1 MLGVEVIVN
10 AVSAEL
16 FRAITGKL
24 FTEKQIRAVSSNAV
38 GKYFVD
44 WFPKVGAD
52 KTARERV
59 EEARGHIASASAI
72 ITDMQTEL
80 SAQTGHLDNLLVE
93 IEEKKKLAERY
104 ADLAATN
111 QQQLAAFREE
121 MEEVLRKELI
131 AQSEKGKRLRQVV
144 SVAIWLVTLVLGAA
158 LGTYFKEVSAWVVA
172 HIHLLTQ

>member
-1 MLGVEVIVN
+1 LFDTILN

-24 FTEKQIRAVSSNAV
+24 FTDDQIRAVSSNAV
-38 GKYFVD
+38 GKYFVE
-44 WFPKVGAD
+44 WLPKIGGD
-52 KTARERV
+52 KVAHERV

-72 ITDMQTEL
+72 ITDMQAEL
-80 SAQTGHLDNLLVE
+80 SAQTGHLDKLLVE

-111 QQQLAAFREE
+111 QQQVSAFRQE
-121 MEEVLRKELI
+121 MEEALRKELV
-131 AQSEKGKRLRQVV
+131 AQSEKGKRLRQAV
-144 SVAIWLVTLVLGAA
+144 SVALWLVTLFLGAA

-172 HIHLLTQ
+172 HTRFPH